1 MSNNQ
6 ILTRVFA
13 CGVGY
18 PVRTKDGANV
28 SKDPWKNPRA
38 DSFSLYM
45 NAVADIILKSL
56 VPKRKLM
63 QNKEHF
69 EILKDTSLATYEQI

>member
-1 MSNNQ
+1 
-6 ILTRVFA
+6 
-13 CGVGY
+13 
-18 PVRTKDGANV
+18 
-28 SKDPWKNPRA
+28 
-38 DSFSLYM
+38 M